1 MKKLSIYL
9 FLILFSFS
17 IPSFAD
23 DIRDFEIEGISLWKS
38 ATDYFNIK
46 EIEERK
52 KKGFVYKEKDFYS
65 ATFYNKDFFEFY
77 DNVQLHL
84 KKDDDKFIIYSVG
97 GQKELNNNQNKCFK
111 EMDKVLSS
119 LKTIFSDIK
128 VIDDGINDWTAPNNE
143 GTKVKSYYI
152 QLRSKDE
159 ISIQCYDHPENFED
173 YKDVLLVAMDS
184 AEFVNWLY
192 K

>member
-1 MKKLSIYL
+1 MRVFIIVLVLIFSLQSI
-9 FLILFSFS
+9 SK
-17 IPSFAD
+17 AD
-23 DIRDFEIEGISLWKS
+23 DISDFQIEGISLWES
-38 ATDYFNIK
+38 ATDHFNIE

-97 GQKELNNNQNKCFK
+97 GQKELNNYQNNCFK

-119 LKTIFSDIK
+119 IKTIFSDFK
-128 VIDDGINDWTAPNNE
+128 VIDGGITDWTAQQNK
-143 GTKVKSYYI
+143 GTKVKGYYV
-152 QLRSKDE
+152 QLGTKDE
-159 ISIQCYDHPENFED
+159 ISIQCYDHPEDSNDF
-173 YKDVLLVAMDS
+173 KDVLLVAMDS
-184 AEFVNWLY
+184 AEFVKWLY